1 MHRETLV
8 NLPDSLVRE
17 SESKILYYILDGL
30 GGTTDPA
37 RGQTELQAAAT
48 PAFDQLAATG
58 ETGLMVVV
66 LPGITPGSGPGH
78 FALFGYDPVENNV
91 GRGVLE
97 AAGIDFPLLDGDI
110 AIRVNFASVDPDGK
124 IIDRR
129 AGRIPTEECE
139 RLCAIVAEAVDL
151 GDVEVF
157 VRPVKEHRAAIILR
171 SGEGKLFDGIA
182 DTDPQQTGVPAL
194 QPVAEQSAAEDT
206 ARLLKQMLDQVCGP
220 LAQAGT
226 PAYFPLLRG
235 IALHRSYPGLN
246 ERFGLKSL
254 AVATYPMY
262 KGISRLLGMDVH
274 EGAADLEDQLSAV
287 KEAWNSYDFF
297 FVHIKAPD
305 ACGEDG
311 DFDAKVT
318 AIEEADR
325 ALSGFLDLN
334 PDVVVV
340 TGDHSTPA
348 LMKSHSG
355 HSVPLILA
363 SQVARHSG
371 MDHFDEISCARFG
384 TLGTFPAR
392 QLMGLALGHAG
403 RLHKFGA

>member
-17 SESKILYYILDGL
+17 SNSKILYYILDGL

-37 RGQTELQAAAT
+37 RGQTELQAAVI
-48 PAFDQLAATG
+48 PVFDQLAAAS
-58 ETGLMVVV
+58 ETGLTVVV
-66 LPGITPGSGPGH
+66 LPGIAPGSGPGH

-97 AAGIDFPLLDGDI
+97 AAGINFPLLDGDI
-110 AIRVNFASVDPDGK
+110 AIRVNYATVDSDGN

-129 AGRIPTEECE
+129 AGRIPTEECK

-171 SGEGKLFDGIA
+171 SGRSKLFDGIT
-182 DTDPQQTGVPAL
+182 DTDPQHTGVPAL
-194 QPVAEQSAAEDT
+194 QPVAEQPAAEDT
-206 ARLLKQMLDQVCGP
+206 ARLLKQLLDQACGP
-220 LAQAGT
+220 LAEAGT

-235 IALHRSYPGLN
+235 IARHRSYPGLN

-274 EGAADLEDQLSAV
+274 EGAADLDDQLSAV

-311 DFDAKVT
+311 DFDAKVA

-348 LMKSHSG
+348 LIKAHSG

-363 SQVARHSG
+363 SKVARHSG
-371 MDHFDEISCARFG
+371 IEHFDEISCARGG